1 MLKIQGNTLDID
13 FDMVLCL
20 VLILIM
26 EVVGGSLPNKTW
38 KEVEKNE

>member
-26 EVVGGSLPNKTW
+26 EVEEGHFQIKHGRRW
-38 KEVEKNE
+38 KK